1 MKPLKVP
8 QTREMEYTAV
18 IYVNQQSFTGSGMD
32 VYFKK
37 IHFVMPM
44 CNKQCKIKKKKSF
57 I

>member
-32 VYFKK
+32 VYFLKNT
-37 IHFVMPM
+37 FCDAYV
-44 CNKQCKIKKKKSF
+44 Q
-57 I
+57 